1 MNMIELKPCPFC
13 GSEAKLYVSECGVCV
28 MCTGGFKKGCGC
40 KTSWYRDDYYLSGL
54 DDWNDWSKAKKTAV
68 DKAIESWNRRET

>member
-13 GSEAKLYVSECGVCV
+13 GSEARLYVSEGGVCV

-40 KTSWYRDDYYLSGL
+40 QTSWYRDDCHPYGL
-54 DDWNDWSKAKKTAV
+54 DDWRKAKKTAV